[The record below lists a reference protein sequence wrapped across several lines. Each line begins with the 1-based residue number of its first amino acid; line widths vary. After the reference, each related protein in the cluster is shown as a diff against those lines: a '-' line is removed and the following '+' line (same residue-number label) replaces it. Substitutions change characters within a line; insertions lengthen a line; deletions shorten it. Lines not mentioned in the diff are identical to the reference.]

1 LSIFSVSFIQ
11 YFRILIFFNL
21 TFLLHINIKAQD
33 NQEIANQ
40 LIQVADEIY
49 ANTQAYNQ
57 ARDAYVQVLDFDPD
71 NLKANY
77 MAGYLFLQTIQKER
91 ATPYLLNVFRIDPE
105 FTFDLMYLIGRGYQF
120 GLDFDNA
127 ISFFNRYI
135 DLFNSEPY
143 YSGADKIPVELVRQ
157 RIEECERAKEMIN
170 SPLNYNITNV
180 GSDVNSEWPDYGP
193 SVNRGET
200 ILVFTSRR
208 QEGNINENVFNDNF
222 PYEDIFI
229 SYKENN
235 EWTPAENISPRI
247 NTLYFESNLAISD
260 DGRELY
266 IYVDENGGDVYIS
279 RKQNTGLWSRPEPLP
294 GSLNTTFKETSV
306 SLSPDGKLIFFASDR
321 TGSLGGLDI
330 YYSIKDRR
338 GLWTEIKNIGSPINT
353 PYNDD
358 FPFIDYD
365 GKTLYFSSEGHNGMG
380 GYDIY
385 KTVYDS
391 TSKQWIKPVNIGYPI
406 NTPDNDIA
414 FITTSEGETGYF
426 SSVREDGF
434 GYQDIYR
441 FSIPEEIQRIT
452 EEKPEIVLVE
462 EKEKLPVKLLLH
474 IKDDTGNPIDATVQ
488 VRNSVQNFLIGVS
501 KIVTG
506 EYLAT
511 VRNEES
517 MDFTI
522 SAERDGYLF
531 YNKSI
536 TIPGITEEEQVLEY
550 NMVLRKLTTGTSAV
564 MRNVYFDFNKASLK
578 TESYTEINKLF
589 QMLSENSRMI
599 AEISGHT
606 DNIGIKE
613 YNYDLSYRRAKAVVD
628 VLISKGIDPARI
640 RAVGYGEDRPLASND
655 DERDGRELNRRV
667 EFKVVKINN

>member
-1 LSIFSVSFIQ
+1 MFA
-11 YFRILIFFNL
+11 LIITYHTNL
-21 TFLLHINIKAQD
+21 VAQD

-91 ATPYLLNVFRIDPE
+91 ATPYLLNVFKIDPE
-105 FTFDLMYLIGRGYQF
+105 FTFDLIYLIGRGYQF

-127 ISFFNRYI
+127 IQFFNRYI
-135 DLFNSEPY
+135 DLFNSEPF
-143 YSGADKIPVELVRQ
+143 YSGEDKIPIELVRQ
-157 RIEECERAKEMIN
+157 RITECERAKEMVN
-170 SPLNYNITNV
+170 SPLNYNITNA
-180 GSDVNSEWPDYGP
+180 GSTVNSEWPDYGP
-193 SVNRGET
+193 SVNRDET
-200 ILVFTSRR
+200 VLVFTSRR
-208 QEGNINENVFNDNF
+208 QEGNINQNVFNDNF

-235 EWTPAENISPRI
+235 EWTPAENISSRI

-266 IYVDENGGDVYIS
+266 IYVDENGGDVYIA
-279 RKQNTGLWSRPEPLP
+279 RKPATGMWSRPEPLP
-294 GSLNTTFKETSV
+294 GSINTTSKETSV
-306 SLSPDGKLIFFASDR
+306 SVSPDGNLIFFASDR
-321 TGSLGGLDI
+321 TGSTGGLDI

-338 GLWTEIKNIGSPINT
+338 GVWTEIKNIGPTINT
-353 PYNDD
+353 PFNDD

-385 KTVYDS
+385 KTIYDS
-391 TSKQWIKPVNIGYPI
+391 TSQQWIKPVNIGYPI

-414 FITTSEGETGYF
+414 FITTLKGETGYF

-441 FSIPEEIQRIT
+441 FTIPEEIQRIT
-452 EEKPEIVLVE
+452 EEKPEIVLMEV
-462 EKEKLPVKLLLH
+462 KEKVPVKMLLH
-474 IKDDTGNPIDATVQ
+474 VKDDAGNPIDATVQ
-488 VRNSVQNFLIGVS
+488 VRNSMQNFLVGVS
-501 KIVTG
+501 KIVSG
-506 EYLAT
+506 EYVAT
-511 VRNEES
+511 IRNEEANN
-517 MDFTI
+517 FTI

-531 YNKSI
+531 YNESI
-536 TIPGITEEEQVLEY
+536 TVPGITEEEQVLEY
-550 NMVLRKLTTGTSAV
+550 NMVLRKLKTGTSSV
-564 MRNVYFDFNKASLK
+564 LRNVYFDFDKASLK
-578 TESYTEINKLF
+578 SVSLVEINKLF
-589 QMLSENSRMI
+589 QMLSENSRMT

-606 DNIGIKE
+606 DKIGKKE

-628 VLISKGIDPARI
+628 VLVSKGIDAARI
-640 RAVGYGEDRPLASND
+640 KAVGYGEDRPLASND

-667 EFKVVKINN
+667 EFKALKINN